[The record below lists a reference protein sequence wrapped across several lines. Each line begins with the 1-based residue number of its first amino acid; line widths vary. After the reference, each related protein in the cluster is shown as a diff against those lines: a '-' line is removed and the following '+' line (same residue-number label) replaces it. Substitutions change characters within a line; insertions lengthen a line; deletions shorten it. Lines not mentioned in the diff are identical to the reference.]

1 MNFSELLSDLSIH
14 YNALI
19 RKVAS
24 DLGLTASQAFNLISI
39 PYDGISMSGLSSKL
53 GLDTSTLTRN
63 IKNMEKLELVI
74 KTKDAYDRRVQKI
87 FLTPSG
93 ARAVENIEAMLNDVN
108 QSVLENIDIE
118 AQERLLEILEQLVW
132 ELDCIREKK

>member
-24 DLGLTASQAFNLISI
+24 DLGLTVSQAFSLISI